1 MIHNHMETLV
11 SELLKNELQSNP
23 SKYVNLCKCEDCMA
37 RIETVALNNL
47 DPFYV
52 TCVSGEVYGSY
63 HARDVQ
69 NLSMILVAIG
79 KGVSS
84 LDGTPIHQT

>member
-11 SELLKNELQSNP
+11 NEFLENELHSNS
-23 SKYVNLCKCEDCMA
+23 SKYANLCKCEDCMT
-37 RIETVALNNL
+37 RIKTVALNNL

-69 NLSMILVAIG
+69 NHSMILVAIG